1 MHPWV
6 AEQMVGNRMTERE
19 RAASASRRPSAA
31 TRRARSASARPD
43 RQHHK
48 AARLV
53 GGLLIGAGRRLAGPD
68 ALSAALDASRV
79 DHGRSVA

>member
-6 AEQMVGNRMTERE
+6 AEQMVGNRMAERE
-19 RAASASRRPSAA
+19 RAGTARRRSPGS
-31 TRRARSASARPD
+31 RARPAPIRPD
-43 RQHHK
+43 RRPRK

-53 GGLLIGAGRRLAGPD
+53 GSLLIGAGRRLAGPD

-79 DHGRSVA
+79 DHGRYVA